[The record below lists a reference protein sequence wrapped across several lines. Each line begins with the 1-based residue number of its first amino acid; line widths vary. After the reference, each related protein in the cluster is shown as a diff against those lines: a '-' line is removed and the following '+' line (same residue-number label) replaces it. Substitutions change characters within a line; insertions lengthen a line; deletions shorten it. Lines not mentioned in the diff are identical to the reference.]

1 MDQAKMNEA
10 LGLGHLS
17 VRKYVVGFAQAL
29 VLTVI
34 SFALIAIPGMSKPA
48 MLTAL
53 FIAAI
58 LQMLVHLHYF
68 LHLDR
73 SSKQRWNLITLL
85 FSLLL
90 IVIFVGGSIWV
101 MVTLNARMM

>member
-1 MDQAKMNEA
+1 MNQNRIHEA

-17 VRKYVVGFAQAL
+17 KKKYLTGFGLATALTLISFGLAAVHTTSKRL
-29 VLTVI
+29 VL
-34 SFALIAIPGMSKPA
+34 AG
-48 MLTAL
+48 L

-58 LQMLVHLHYF
+58 LQMLVHLHFF

-73 SSKQRWNLITLL
+73 SSKQRWNLVTFA

-90 IVIFVGGSIWV
+90 IIIFVGGSIWV
-101 MVTLNARMM
+101 MFTLNARMM

>member
-1 MDQAKMNEA
+1 MNEA

-17 VRKYVVGFAQAL
+17 TKKYLIGFGLAV
-29 VLTVI
+29 VLTLV
-34 SFALIAIPGMSKPA
+34 SFGLVAINALSRPA
-48 MLTAL
+48 VLTGL

-58 LQMLVHLHYF
+58 LQMLVHLYFF

-73 SSKQRWNLITLL
+73 SSRQRWNLITFA

-90 IVIFVGGSIWV
+90 IFIFVGGSIWV
-101 MVTLNARMM
+101 MITLNARMM

>member
-1 MDQAKMNEA
+1 MDQNKMNEA

-17 VRKYVVGFAQAL
+17 AKKYLVGFALA
-29 VLTVI
+29 VLLTIV
-34 SFALIAIPGMSKPA
+34 SFGLALIHGISRSTVLAG
-48 MLTAL
+48 L
-53 FIAAI
+53 FVAAI
-58 LQMLVHLHYF
+58 LQMLVHLHFF

-73 SSKQRWNLITLL
+73 SSRQRWNLITFA

-90 IVIFVGGSIWV
+90 IFIFVGGSIWV

>member
-1 MDQAKMNEA
+1 MDHNTMNEA

-17 VRKYVVGFAQAL
+17 SKKYLVGFALA
-29 VLTVI
+29 VLLTIVSFGLASVDGISRTVVL
-34 SFALIAIPGMSKPA
+34 SG
-48 MLTAL
+48 L

-58 LQMLVHLHYF
+58 LQMLVHIHFF

-73 SSKQRWNLITLL
+73 SSRQRWNLITLV
-85 FSLLL
+85 FSALL
-90 IVIFVGGSIWV
+90 IFIFVGGSIWV

>member
-1 MDQAKMNEA
+1 MDQNKMNEA

-17 VRKYVVGFAQAL
+17 KKKYLVGFGLA
-29 VLTVI
+29 VFLTVV
-34 SFALIAIPGMSKPA
+34 SFALAAIPALPRITVLVG
-48 MLTAL
+48 L

-58 LQMLVHLHYF
+58 LQMLVHLHFF

-73 SSKQRWNLITLL
+73 SSKQRWNLITFA

-90 IVIFVGGSIWV
+90 IFIFVGGSIWV
-101 MVTLNARMM
+101 MITLNARMM